1 MALLNRN
8 LWRGEAYA
16 GLYVLKDLYGSE
28 TTVKCFSKSDIKFP
42 DCKPPSYIRN
52 SNLMYFKK
60 YLGYQESIDN
70 KWWIRYDV
78 ALITLDSPFDISLPQ
93 INPICLPKPKMPFD
107 MDELYQE
114 QLRIIGIAI

>member
-1 MALLNRN
+1 MKYFNNHDIKVNECELPFSYTLKVHIIQFMRN
-8 LWRGEAYA
+8 LQ
-16 GLYVLKDLYGSE
+16 
-28 TTVKCFSKSDIKFP
+28 
-42 DCKPPSYIRN
+42 
-52 SNLMYFKK
+52 NLN
-60 YLGYQESIDN
+60 LGYQESIDN